1 MLVLEV
7 IGHGDERSSYATA
20 GMTRPGR
27 PGPPPIALGPLI
39 G

>member
-20 GMTRPGR
+20 GMTRAGR
-27 PGPPPIALGPLI
+27 PGASTNSLHWGL
-39 G
+39 